1 MPAPSFESLANGPA
15 GIIHQAHSLPDQ
27 SSLHLTISA
36 NQRNTWA
43 DFLELALPAA
53 VSLASEED
61 HTLRESLPLDFTSY
75 MVRTHVL
82 RRAIDLCLTC
92 AILGCI

>member
-1 MPAPSFESLANGPA
+1 MNCPA

-61 HTLRESLPLDFTSY
+61 HTLRESVPLDFTSY
-75 MVRTHVL
+75 MVCTLVL
-82 RRAIDLCLTC
+82 QPRSLSSQPNVAESV
-92 AILGCI
+92 